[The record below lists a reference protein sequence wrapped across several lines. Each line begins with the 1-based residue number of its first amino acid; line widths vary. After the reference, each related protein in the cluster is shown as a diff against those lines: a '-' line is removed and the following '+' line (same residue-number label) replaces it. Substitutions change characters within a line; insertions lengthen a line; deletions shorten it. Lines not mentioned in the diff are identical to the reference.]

1 MIRVAPRAA
10 ARARGHLPAHRDG
23 RRALAPRPRP
33 LARDSEGTSMARA
46 ECHAPDVDVT
56 MSLTLW
62 KPEGPRASGLESAAG
77 GGSCTSSS
85 SCRRRSRQPRGRNL
99 RPLAPSGTQGGSP

>member
-1 MIRVAPRAA
+1 
-10 ARARGHLPAHRDG
+10 
-23 RRALAPRPRP
+23 
-33 LARDSEGTSMARA
+33 MARA

-77 GGSCTSSS
+77 GGSCT
-85 SCRRRSRQPRGRNL
+85 
-99 RPLAPSGTQGGSP
+99 